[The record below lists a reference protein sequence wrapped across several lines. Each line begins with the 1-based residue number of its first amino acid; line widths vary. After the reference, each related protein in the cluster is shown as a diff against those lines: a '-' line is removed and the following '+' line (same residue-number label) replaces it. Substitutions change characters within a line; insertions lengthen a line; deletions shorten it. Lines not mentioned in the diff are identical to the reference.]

1 MITIPMNTF
10 SPLEKRFPILEK
22 SDEGAKES
30 TRRQRGMVKW
40 PSTKEKMT
48 QIRRRSFLSEEQVKS
63 LWLNYQD
70 FCSLRGEATKVA
82 TKSKDKGYSK
92 LLDRPLNDELLA
104 QMKLDLWAKVENDLN
119 LRGLERYVNTEHR
132 EWRDSARRQAVKAV
146 LEAQKVAKET
156 AELSE
161 FWEYHLAAISCQHSA
176 DSKEFAQMMAKA
188 DEKAAKSPRIGAD
201 PHPSGRLII

>member
-1 MITIPMNTF
+1 MIAIPMNN
-10 SPLEKRFPILEK
+10 PLEKRSNIMDK

-40 PSTKEKMT
+40 PSTKEKMA

-63 LWLNYQD
+63 LWINYQD
-70 FCSLRGEATKVA
+70 FCSLKGEATKAA
-82 TKSKDKGYSK
+82 TESKDKGYSK
-92 LLDRPLNDELLA
+92 LLARPLDDELLA

-146 LEAQKVAKET
+146 LEAQKVVKET
-156 AELSE
+156 AELRE
-161 FWEYHLAAISCQHSA
+161 FGEYLAAISCQHSA
-176 DSKEFAQMMAKA
+176 DSKEFAQMIAKA
-188 DEKAAKSPRIGAD
+188 DEKAAKSPRVQ
-201 PHPSGRLII
+201 